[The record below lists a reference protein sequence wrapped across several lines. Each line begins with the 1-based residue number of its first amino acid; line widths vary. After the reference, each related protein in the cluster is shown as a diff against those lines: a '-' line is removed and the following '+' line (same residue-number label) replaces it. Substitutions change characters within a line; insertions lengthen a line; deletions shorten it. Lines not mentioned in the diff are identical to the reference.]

1 MGTIEAYYEANMDLK
16 SIEPALNLYNRE
28 WPLRT
33 AEYHEGP
40 TKLTFDEEGRRGQ
53 ALNSIISEGCILAGG
68 RAIDSALGRR
78 VFVDNGAQVKDAVV
92 MANCHIGAGAQV
104 RRAILDKN
112 AVVPE
117 GERIGYDLE
126 KDREKYHVSA
136 TGIVVVEGR
145 RSSIPLSP
153 LTI

>member
-1 MGTIEAYYEANMDLK
+1 MDLK

-40 TKLTFDEEGRRGQ
+40 TKFTFDEEGRRGQ

-68 RAIDSALGRR
+68 RVIDSVLGRR
-78 VFVDNGAQVKDAVV
+78 VYIDNGAKVTESVV
-92 MANCHIGAGAQV
+92 MANCHIGAGACV

-112 AVVPE
+112 AVIPA

-126 KDREKYHVSA
+126 KDRKKYHVSE
-136 TGIVVVEGR
+136 TGIVVVEGK
-145 RSSIPLSP
+145 RSPIPLSP
-153 LTI
+153 VTI